1 VTQYP
6 AGLARRIK
14 KGSQVVFE
22 LHYTPNGKEGS
33 DRSTLGLVFA
43 REAPKHLVWD
53 DMAINW
59 RFLIPPGAPDHRVSA
74 STKKFEEDVVLIS
87 MTPHMHLRGKS
98 FKYTLVLPDGKKE
111 VLLSVPKYDFNWQ
124 ISYAL
129 AEPRLLPKG
138 SMLECTAHFDNS
150 RKNPNNPDPTRIV
163 TWGDQTWD
171 EMMIGYFE
179 CYEANARTK

>member
-1 VTQYP
+1 MSEP
-6 AGLARRIK
+6 K
-14 KGSQVVFE
+14 SQ
-22 LHYTPNGKEGS
+22 GKS
-33 DRSTLGLVFA
+33 YDI
-43 REAPKHLVWD
+43 PKHLVWD

-74 STKKFEEDVVLIS
+74 STKKFEKDVVLLS

-129 AEPRLLPKG
+129 AEPRHLPKG

-179 CYEANARTK
+179 CYEANARAK